1 MRLVLEKNVTA
12 RNVSDIIRLVVE
24 SLTDKKLDKL
34 PSRTSVGR
42 IIDEANSLAK
52 DHVGQKIMEGVNVRE
67 HEGNTL
73 HGDGTSKKCVESSN
87 SDSSSSFDPFESTLA
102 YTSPEKKNPKR
113 KLNSPTPQPSESLD
127 YSSDSQEFFCPQ
139 NQLEAIDLDALE
151 FENES

>member
-1 MRLVLEKNVTA
+1 M
-12 RNVSDIIRLVVE
+12 SDIIRFVVE

-102 YTSPEKKNPKR
+102 YTSPEKKESKKKTEFTNP
-113 KLNSPTPQPSESLD
+113 T
-127 YSSDSQEFFCPQ
+127 
-139 NQLEAIDLDALE
+139 AIRIP
-151 FENES
+151 